1 MTRNTKTQTSG
12 ADGRNRTDDL
22 CFTKAL
28 LYQLSY
34 IGTRSLRFMICLVI
48 LAAFGIQQTE
58 AMIIQVDTQ
67 GNIPSQISQ
76 GIVITVNSPTGEKA
90 IIDWSEDATT
100 VYVSILPLHR
110 DLTATVSAPSAIQL
124 INPHY
129 AWVGDSFQTSSH
141 TISFWKK
148 KPKVQGTK
156 KNPYLPDP
164 TLVPD
169 SNGRYKQMIDDLTLS
184 SSQKVAT
191 VTASSNMNAY
201 PNESLDLVSKVY
213 EISNPQNLPLIL
225 NIGYTDSSNRGK
237 KLYYFQPDSLQWL
250 PLPTSVDGR
259 TKRATSYTSQDQ
271 LTVAVFADQAVTQG
285 LASWYDQSRYRSF
298 KYKGGNFAAS
308 RTLPKGTKVKVTRV
322 KTGKS
327 IVVTIN
333 DWGPEEY
340 TGRVLDL
347 EKQAYAQLASTGSGE
362 MTITLE
368 VING

>member
-1 MTRNTKTQTSG
+1 MITNTKTQTSG

-28 LYQLSY
+28 LYRLSY
-34 IGTRSLRFMICLVI
+34 IGARSLRYFVCLLV
-48 LAAFGIQQTE
+48 LAGFGLQQTQ

-76 GIVITVNSPTGEKA
+76 GIAITINSPTGEPA
-90 IIDWSEDATT
+90 VVDWSEDTTT
-100 VYVSILPLHR
+100 VYVSILPLNS
-110 DLTATVSAPSAIQL
+110 DLTATVSAPAAIQS
-124 INPHY
+124 INPQY
-129 AWVGDSFQTSSH
+129 AWVGDSFQTTSH
-141 TISFWKK
+141 VLSFWKK

-169 SNGRYKQMIDDLTLS
+169 SAGRYKQIIDGLTLS
-184 SSQKVAT
+184 SSQKVTT

-201 PNESLDLVSKVY
+201 PNDALDLVSMVY
-213 EISNPQNLPLIL
+213 EISNPQNLPLLL
-225 NIGYTDSSNRGK
+225 NIGYTDNSNRGK
-237 KLYYFQPDSLQWL
+237 KLYYFQPDRLQWL
-250 PLPTSVDGR
+250 PMPTSVDGR
-259 TKRATSYTSQDQ
+259 AKRATGYTSQDH
-271 LTVAVFADQAVTQG
+271 LTVAVFADAAITQG

-298 KYKGGNFAAS
+298 HYQGGNFAAS
-308 RTLPKGTKVKVTRV
+308 RTLPKGTQVKVTRV

-333 DWGPEEY
+333 DWGPEEH